1 MTNIPSILVPFAKA
15 SHIAKSKASGVSMYT
30 PPTEKIGSGRERTNN
45 CEQRMES
52 SPICSSAHKILLLL
66 PRYSKLPDARL
77 RSPESGTTHHVCLL
91 LFSIQKPTNEN
102 DKLSVFFFL
111 NTQYNTMVE
120 QGHLIKK
127 IERMGGRYLSLF
139 PRDSDI
145 LLSKSCNLPTLT
157 PLATVSLQFLS
168 RLSIVSVNF
177 YPRIWGGLL
186 QIRARLH
193 NKMASSSK
201 FTDAYRITLV
211 FSGKV
216 RDS

>member
-77 RSPESGTTHHVCLL
+77 RSPESGATHHVCLL

-157 PLATVSLQFLS
+157 VRNVPCFVPVTFPGSHFTV
-168 RLSIVSVNF
+168 
-177 YPRIWGGLL
+177 
-186 QIRARLH
+186 
-193 NKMASSSK
+193 
-201 FTDAYRITLV
+201 YRSPCCLIAP
-211 FSGKV
+211 SG
-216 RDS
+216 